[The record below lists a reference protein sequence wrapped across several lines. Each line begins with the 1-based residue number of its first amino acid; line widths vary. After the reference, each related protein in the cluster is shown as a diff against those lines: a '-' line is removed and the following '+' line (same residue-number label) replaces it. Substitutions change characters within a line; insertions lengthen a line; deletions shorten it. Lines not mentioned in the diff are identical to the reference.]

1 MTGATGTDSTLKIL
15 AVTQGQWGE
24 RIAANITANAP
35 SDWSVQSWAAPRVI
49 PPIVDDP
56 EEFLPDILPQA
67 ELVIALG
74 DVSGLAQL
82 IPDVASMVGASAVI
96 APIDRNESL
105 PPGLA
110 KQLEDWLSNMG
121 IAAVFPKPFCSLT
134 EKSYNRTPLV
144 IQYENELI
152 ARFARHFGKPEI
164 KVDIQEGQIQA
175 TEIVRDAACGCGRY
189 VSENLVGTPVEDA
202 LEEAGMLHHHFPC
215 LASMNKDADYFDTL
229 MHVSGNLLKD
239 ALKDELGAHLA
250 TLYVRPHGRVE
261 DQVSGEDTD
270 G

>member
-1 MTGATGTDSTLKIL
+1 
-15 AVTQGQWGE
+15 
-24 RIAANITANAP
+24 
-35 SDWSVQSWAAPRVI
+35 DWSVQSWAAPRVI

-56 EEFLPDILPQA
+56 EDFLPDTLPQA
-67 ELVIALG
+67 DLVIALG
-74 DVSGLAQL
+74 DVGGLAQL
-82 IPDVASMVGASAVI
+82 IPDIARMVGAEAVI

-105 PPGLA
+105 PSGLA
-110 KQLEDWLSNMG
+110 KQLEGWLDDMG

-134 EKSYNRTPLV
+134 ESSYNRTPLV
-144 IQYENELI
+144 VHYENELI

-164 KVDIQEGQIQA
+164 KIDVLDGQIQG

-189 VSENLVGTPVEDA
+189 VSEKLVGIPVADA

-215 LASMNKDADYFDTL
+215 LASMTQDVDYFDTL

-239 ALKDELGAHLA
+239 ALKDQLDAHGA
-250 TLYVRPHGRVE
+250 TLYVRPYGRVE
-261 DQVSGEDTD
+261 ETRGEAAD